1 MKKQLVLLVMAVFLV
16 CCGAV
21 EFQEAGVDSKQEI
34 LLASKD
40 QHPDPIPEG

>member
-16 CCGAV
+16 CGGAV
-21 EFQEAGVDSKQEI
+21 EFQDAGVDSKQEI
-34 LLASKD
+34 LLTSKD